1 MTEPR
6 VLSITAEP
14 LTAEAWAPFGWLP
27 VDDTDPL
34 DAEHTLDF
42 AWGDPHVNVIA
53 HRLDEVD
60 HTDAGA
66 ICDVLYR
73 HDTHT
78 QTLMVLN
85 APAIVAVAPAA
96 VDFSE
101 PDHLDTVRA
110 FRLEPQDALVLTR
123 GTWHWGPFP
132 VDAPVVRLFNVQG
145 RRYAEDNASVSLPA
159 TRQAVVAVRS

>member
-1 MTEPR
+1 MNEPR
-6 VLSITAEP
+6 VVSITAEP
-14 LTAEAWAPFGWLP
+14 LTATDWAPFGWLP

-34 DAEHTLDF
+34 DAAHRLEF
-42 AWGDPHVNVIA
+42 AWDDPHVNVIA
-53 HRLDEVD
+53 HRYDEID

-85 APAIVAVAPAA
+85 TPAVVAVAPAA
-96 VDFSE
+96 VDFSD
-101 PDHLDTVRA
+101 PAHLATVRA
-110 FRLEPQDALVLTR
+110 FRLEPHDALVLAR

-132 VDAPVVRLFNVQG
+132 VDAPVVKLFNVQG

-159 TRQAVVAVRS
+159 SRQTVVAVRS